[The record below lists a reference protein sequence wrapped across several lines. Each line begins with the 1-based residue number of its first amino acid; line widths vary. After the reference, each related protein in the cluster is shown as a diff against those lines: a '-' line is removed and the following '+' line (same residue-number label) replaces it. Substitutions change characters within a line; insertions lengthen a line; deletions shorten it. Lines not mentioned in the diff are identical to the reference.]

1 MPEAVSKHDT
11 HACFNLP
18 EHCILLF
25 PSVLGTAGKVFA
37 KKGRSASPPHPKHEN
52 RRHQHL
58 RLHVPF
64 VPLHSLVSSFRCN
77 AHPSGLPVIQRHNL
91 RRSYASAQDF
101 SRMMRSQ
108 LEVIRTWITIDGRSA
123 LSLFLQS
130 ATLRIM
136 TVLRALVA
144 SLALLLPVSWGQ
156 VCVPT
161 VTPQNGTYTGVHQ
174 SAYGQD
180 YFLGIPFA
188 QAPLGDLRFRV
199 PQPLNATW
207 EGSKNV
213 TAYYPECVGYGGDQI
228 GYEVS
233 EDCLA
238 LNVIRPSGYD
248 GQPLP
253 VGVWIHGGG

>member
-1 MPEAVSKHDT
+1 M
-11 HACFNLP
+11 
-18 EHCILLF
+18 
-25 PSVLGTAGKVFA
+25 
-37 KKGRSASPPHPKHEN
+37 
-52 RRHQHL
+52 
-58 RLHVPF
+58 
-64 VPLHSLVSSFRCN
+64 
-77 AHPSGLPVIQRHNL
+77 IQRRNLL
-91 RRSYASAQDF
+91 RRSHASTYDF
-101 SRMMRSQ
+101 SRMMQSQ
-108 LEVIRTWITIDGRSA
+108 QEVVRTWTTIDGRSA
-123 LSLFLQS
+123 LSPFLQS
-130 ATLRIM
+130 ATVRIM
-136 TVLRALVA
+136 TVSRILVA
-144 SLALLLPVSWGQ
+144 SLALLLPGSWAQ

-161 VTPQNGTYTGVHQ
+161 VTLQNGTYTGVHQ

-228 GYEVS
+228 GYDVS

-248 GQPLP
+248 GQSLP